1 VDLAGD
7 PEYASELARLADA
20 HFNWTRQHHSRITV
34 TGEQINARAKGKE
47 PPGILIGFWDK
58 DALEKAGKNLP
69 GKALG

>member
-47 PPGILIGFWDK
+47 PPGIYIGIWDK
-58 DALEKAGKNLP
+58 DEMEKVGKILP
-69 GKALG
+69 DKASG